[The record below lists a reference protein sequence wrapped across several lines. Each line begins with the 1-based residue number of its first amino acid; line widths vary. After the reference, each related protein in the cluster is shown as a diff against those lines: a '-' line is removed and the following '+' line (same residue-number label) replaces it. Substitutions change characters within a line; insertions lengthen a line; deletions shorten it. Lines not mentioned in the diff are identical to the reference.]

1 MGNTVREF
9 GSLLLAKAGAGAA
22 WEQQRLAAALDALRS
37 GRSLAQDLLIDD
49 PRGHAGLWE
58 LNSTLLAT
66 ADRMLAELDPAGW
79 ARTPERPADP
89 FRARRAA
96 VQAAER
102 LRIPRRSPAGHSG
115 AAPAPPPALGPDP
128 R

>member
-1 MGNTVREF
+1 MGNVLREF
-9 GSLLLAKAGAGAA
+9 GSLLLAEAGAGAA
-22 WEQQRLAAALDALRS
+22 WEQQRLAGALDALRS

-49 PRGHAGLWE
+49 PRSQAGLWE
-58 LNSTLLAT
+58 LNSTLLTT
-66 ADRMLAELDPAGW
+66 ADRMLAELDPACR
-79 ARTPERPADP
+79 ARTPEPPADS

-102 LRIPRRSPAGHSG
+102 LRIRRRSSAGHSG
-115 AAPAPPPALGPDP
+115 SAPVPPPALGRDP